1 MAADEVAEAEANH
14 TQAEAAT
21 VSPAVVIREAG
32 TPAVV
37 VIPEEGN
44 PIRAVA
50 VIRAVGKLTRAVAA
64 IREAAKL
71 TRAATAEITA
81 AAKLTLMATAEITA
95 AAAVTGAA
103 KTTRVAG
110 VGIMAATAIAAAVV
124 MALAADTAADAAMAV
139 ETASTPGVF
148 TLDAAII
155 TVDVSG
161 PAPIMASGLEFPS
174 VTDTIRPG
182 AAAIMTATAI
192 GFRPLA
198 MSMTTTTGIDN

>member
-1 MAADEVAEAEANH
+1 MVVDEVAEAEANH
-14 TQAEAAT
+14 TPAEAAT

-37 VIPEEGN
+37 VIPEVGK

-64 IREAAKL
+64 IRE
-71 TRAATAEITA
+71 

-155 TVDVSG
+155 TVDASG
-161 PAPIMASGLEFPS
+161 RAPTMASGLEFPS